1 MDLLDRLVVVVQ
13 MSDRLQQEFLLR
25 VASALGAEFCM
36 HPVLVLLLLLLLLLL
51 WLLLLLVLL
60 IWISK
65 NQAVTKAQLDV

>member
-13 MSDRLQQEFLLR
+13 MGDRLQQEFLLR
-25 VASALGAEFCM
+25 VSSAVGAEFCM
-36 HPVLVLLLLLLLLLL
+36 HPVLLLLL
-51 WLLLLLVLL
+51 LLLLLVLL

>member
-25 VASALGAEFCM
+25 VSSALGAEFCM
-36 HPVLVLLLLLLLLLL
+36 HPVLVLLLLLLLM
-51 WLLLLLVLL
+51 LVLL
-60 IWISK
+60 IRISK

>member
-36 HPVLVLLLLLLLLLL
+36 HPVLVLLLLLLLLL